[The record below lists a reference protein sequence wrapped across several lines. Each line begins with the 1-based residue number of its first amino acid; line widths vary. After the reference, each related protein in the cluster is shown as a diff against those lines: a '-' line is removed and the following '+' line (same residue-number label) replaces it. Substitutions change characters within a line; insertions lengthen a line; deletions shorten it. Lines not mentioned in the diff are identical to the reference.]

1 MKTAVLH
8 KMPDKMAAPVAEI
21 FTTAQQVCDHY
32 GKDTLDFGK
41 ATDTLYDNANHKL
54 IKQIKQSLPLRLSL
68 SILAFT
74 VIIFMI
80 TIGIIFVRTRHF
92 VRQTATEQATQ
103 ILNNT
108 AQSIMGLMGKV
119 EVATDNSEWL
129 VIRKQ
134 HPDSIMAFSRW
145 ILELNPDVYGC
156 SISFEPYFF
165 ADQGKYFSVY
175 SSNEDGHI
183 ETEQEGSNDY
193 DYFMMT
199 WYQEPIRQGKACWV
213 DPFHDYTPGTSYDM
227 MIASYCKPLI
237 DANGRT
243 IGVISTDL
251 SQRKLSQI
259 LLQERFFPNAY
270 FIITGESGHLIAT
283 SNDRALPDDL
293 NRSDCVVVSLILPN
307 TNWKLSYICPDKDIF
322 KGYNLLVYTVV
333 SLIIFGLLLML
344 AFSYFVV
351 NRFVSPIK
359 ALANQAQKM
368 AEGQFDGHLKHTK
381 RIDETGQLQNSFVS
395 MQESIANYV
404 SNLKHVKNETE
415 QRNQELIIAK
425 SKAEEA
431 DRKKAA
437 FIQDLSHQIRTP
449 LNIIGGFTQVLRDE
463 HEAMNETE
471 VSTITHDIMQNS
483 HTITHIIDNWMRT
496 LALEG
501 IDKVERHDEI
511 SCNEICKIAAET
523 ITLRNPD
530 AVTLKVEHHVP
541 DSLHII
547 TDQDC
552 LLKVLSELLHNAN
565 KYTQEGSISICC
577 IQPDS
582 QSVCFM
588 VSDTGPGIAEE
599 LHEHVF
605 TQFTKLDDFSEG
617 LGMGLTLCRKLAGLL
632 GGHITLDAAYTK
644 GARFVLTLPISPERT

>member
-1 MKTAVLH
+1 MSKPT
-8 KMPDKMAAPVAEI
+8 
-21 FTTAQQVCDHY
+21 
-32 GKDTLDFGK
+32 
-41 ATDTLYDNANHKL
+41 
-54 IKQIKQSLPLRLSL
+54 KQIKQSLPLRLSL

-108 AQSIMGLMGKV
+108 AQRITGLMGQV
-119 EVATDNSEWL
+119 EVATDNSGWL
-129 VIRKQ
+129 VLRKLQ
-134 HPDSIMAFSRW
+134 PDSIMSFSHR
-145 ILELNPDVYGC
+145 ILELNPDVDGC
-156 SISFEPYFF
+156 SISFEPNFF
-165 ADQGKYFSVY
+165 PDQGKYFSVY
-175 SSNEDGHI
+175 SSNENGHI
-183 ETEQEGSNDY
+183 ETEQEGSREY

-237 DANGRT
+237 DTNGRT

-259 LLQERFFPNAY
+259 LLQEHFFPNAY

-283 SNDRALPDDL
+283 SNDQALPDDL
-293 NRSDCVVVSLILPN
+293 NRSDCVVVSLTLPN
-307 TNWKLSYICPDKDIF
+307 TNWQLAYICPDKDIF
-322 KGYNLLVYTVV
+322 KGYNLLVSIVV
-333 SLIIFGLLLML
+333 SLIFIGLLLML

-351 NRFVSPIK
+351 NRFASPIK
-359 ALANQAQKM
+359 AFANQAQMM

-381 RIDETGQLQNSFVS
+381 RIDETGRLQNSFVS
-395 MQESIANYV
+395 MQESITNYI
-404 SNLKHVKNETE
+404 SDLERVKTETE
-415 QRNQELIIAK
+415 RRNQELIIAK

-431 DRKKAA
+431 DHKKAA

-463 HEAMNETE
+463 HETMDETE
-471 VSTITHDIMQNS
+471 VSAITHDIMQNS
-483 HTITHIIDNWMRT
+483 HTISNIIDNWMRT

-501 IDKVERHDEI
+501 IDKVERNDDI
-511 SCNEICKIAAET
+511 SCNEVCKTAAET
-523 ITLRNPD
+523 ITLRHPD
-530 AVTLKVEHHVP
+530 TVTLKVEHHVP
-541 DSLHII
+541 DSLHIV
-547 TDQDC
+547 TDKGC

-565 KYTQEGSISICC
+565 KYTREGSITISC

-599 LHEHVF
+599 HHEHVF
-605 TQFTKLDDFSEG
+605 SQFTKLDDFSEG

-644 GARFVLTLPISPERT
+644 GARFVLTLPVSPEKT

>member
-1 MKTAVLH
+1 MSKPT
-8 KMPDKMAAPVAEI
+8 
-21 FTTAQQVCDHY
+21 
-32 GKDTLDFGK
+32 
-41 ATDTLYDNANHKL
+41 
-54 IKQIKQSLPLRLSL
+54 KQIKQSLPLRLSL

-108 AQSIMGLMGKV
+108 AQRITGLMGQV
-119 EVATDNSEWL
+119 EVATDNSGWL
-129 VIRKQ
+129 VLRKLQ
-134 HPDSIMAFSRW
+134 PDSIMSFSHR
-145 ILELNPDVYGC
+145 ILELNPDVDGC
-156 SISFEPYFF
+156 SISFEPNFF
-165 ADQGKYFSVY
+165 PDQGKYFSVY
-175 SSNEDGHI
+175 SSNENGHI
-183 ETEQEGSNDY
+183 ETEQEGSREY

-237 DANGRT
+237 DTNGRT

-259 LLQERFFPNAY
+259 LLQEHFFPNAY

-283 SNDRALPDDL
+283 SNDQALPDDL
-293 NRSDCVVVSLILPN
+293 NRSDCVVVSLTLPN
-307 TNWKLSYICPDKDIF
+307 TNWQLAYICPDKDIF
-322 KGYNLLVYTVV
+322 KGYNLLVSIVV
-333 SLIIFGLLLML
+333 SLIFIGLLLML

-359 ALANQAQKM
+359 ALANQAQMM

-381 RIDETGQLQNSFVS
+381 RIDETGRLQNSFVS
-395 MQESIANYV
+395 MQESITNYI
-404 SNLKHVKNETE
+404 SDLERVKTETE

-431 DRKKAA
+431 DHKKAA

-463 HEAMNETE
+463 HETMDETE
-471 VSTITHDIMQNS
+471 VSAITHDIMQNS
-483 HTITHIIDNWMRT
+483 HTISNIIDNWMRT

-501 IDKVERHDEI
+501 IDQVERNDDI
-511 SCNEICKIAAET
+511 SCNEVCKTAAET
-523 ITLRNPD
+523 ITLRHPD
-530 AVTLKVEHHVP
+530 TVTLKVEHHVP
-541 DSLHII
+541 DSLHIV
-547 TDQDC
+547 TDKGC

-565 KYTQEGSISICC
+565 KYTREGSITISC

-582 QSVCFM
+582 QSVCFI

-599 LHEHVF
+599 HHEHVF
-605 TQFTKLDDFSEG
+605 SQFTKLDDFSEG

-644 GARFVLTLPISPERT
+644 GARFVLTLPVSPEKT

>member
-1 MKTAVLH
+1 MSKPT
-8 KMPDKMAAPVAEI
+8 
-21 FTTAQQVCDHY
+21 
-32 GKDTLDFGK
+32 
-41 ATDTLYDNANHKL
+41 
-54 IKQIKQSLPLRLSL
+54 KQIKQSLPLRLSL

-108 AQSIMGLMGKV
+108 AQRITGLMGQV
-119 EVATDNSEWL
+119 EVATDNSGWL
-129 VIRKQ
+129 VLRKLQ
-134 HPDSIMAFSRW
+134 PDSIMSFSHR
-145 ILELNPDVYGC
+145 ILELNPDVDGC
-156 SISFEPYFF
+156 SISFEPNFF
-165 ADQGKYFSVY
+165 PDQGKYFSVY
-175 SSNEDGHI
+175 SSNENGHI
-183 ETEQEGSNDY
+183 ETEQEGSREY

-237 DANGRT
+237 DTNGRT

-259 LLQERFFPNAY
+259 LLQEHFFPNAY

-283 SNDRALPDDL
+283 SNDQALPDDL
-293 NRSDCVVVSLILPN
+293 NRSDCVVVSLTLPN
-307 TNWKLSYICPDKDIF
+307 TNWQLAYICPDKDIF
-322 KGYNLLVYTVV
+322 KGYNLLVSIVV
-333 SLIIFGLLLML
+333 SLIFIGLLLML

-359 ALANQAQKM
+359 ALANQAQMM

-381 RIDETGQLQNSFVS
+381 RIDETGRLQNSFVS
-395 MQESIANYV
+395 MQESITNYI
-404 SNLKHVKNETE
+404 SDLERVKTETE

-431 DRKKAA
+431 DHKKAA

-463 HEAMNETE
+463 HETMDETE
-471 VSTITHDIMQNS
+471 VSAITHDIMQNS
-483 HTITHIIDNWMRT
+483 HTISNIIDNWMRT

-501 IDKVERHDEI
+501 IDQVERNDDI
-511 SCNEICKIAAET
+511 SCNEVCKTAAET
-523 ITLRNPD
+523 ITLRHPD
-530 AVTLKVEHHVP
+530 TVTLKVEHHVP
-541 DSLHII
+541 DSLHIV
-547 TDQDC
+547 TDKGC

-565 KYTQEGSISICC
+565 KYTREGSITISC

-599 LHEHVF
+599 QHEHVF
-605 TQFTKLDDFSEG
+605 SQFTKLDDFSEG

-644 GARFVLTLPISPERT
+644 GARFVLTLPVSPEKT

>member
-1 MKTAVLH
+1 MSKPT
-8 KMPDKMAAPVAEI
+8 
-21 FTTAQQVCDHY
+21 
-32 GKDTLDFGK
+32 
-41 ATDTLYDNANHKL
+41 
-54 IKQIKQSLPLRLSL
+54 KQIKQSLPLRLSL

-108 AQSIMGLMGKV
+108 AQRITGLMGQV
-119 EVATDNSEWL
+119 EVATDNSGWL
-129 VIRKQ
+129 VLRKLQ
-134 HPDSIMAFSRW
+134 PDSIMSFSHR
-145 ILELNPDVYGC
+145 ILELNPDVDGC
-156 SISFEPYFF
+156 SISFEPNFF
-165 ADQGKYFSVY
+165 PDQGKYFSVY
-175 SSNEDGHI
+175 SSNENGHI
-183 ETEQEGSNDY
+183 ETEQEGSREY

-237 DANGRT
+237 DTNGRT

-259 LLQERFFPNAY
+259 LLQEHFFPNAY

-283 SNDRALPDDL
+283 SNDQALPDDL
-293 NRSDCVVVSLILPN
+293 NRSDCVVVSLTLPN
-307 TNWKLSYICPDKDIF
+307 TNWQLAYICPDKDIF
-322 KGYNLLVYTVV
+322 KGYNLLVSIVV
-333 SLIIFGLLLML
+333 SLIFIGLLLML

-359 ALANQAQKM
+359 ALANQAQMM

-381 RIDETGQLQNSFVS
+381 RIDETGRLQNSFVS
-395 MQESIANYV
+395 MQESITNYI
-404 SNLKHVKNETE
+404 SDLERVKTETE

-431 DRKKAA
+431 DHKKAA

-463 HEAMNETE
+463 HETMDETE
-471 VSTITHDIMQNS
+471 VSAITHDIMQNS
-483 HTITHIIDNWMRT
+483 HTISNIIDNWMRT

-501 IDKVERHDEI
+501 IEQVERNDDI
-511 SCNEICKIAAET
+511 SCNEVCKTAAET

-530 AVTLKVEHHVP
+530 TVTLKVEHHVP

-547 TDQDC
+547 TDKGC

-565 KYTQEGSISICC
+565 KYTREGSITISC

-599 LHEHVF
+599 HHEHVF
-605 TQFTKLDDFSEG
+605 SQFTKLDDFSEG

-644 GARFVLTLPISPERT
+644 GARFVLTLPVSPEKT

>member
-1 MKTAVLH
+1 M
-8 KMPDKMAAPVAEI
+8 I
-21 FTTAQQVCDHY
+21 
-32 GKDTLDFGK
+32 
-41 ATDTLYDNANHKL
+41 KL
-54 IKQIKQSLPLRLSL
+54 VKQIKQSLPLRLSL

-108 AQSIMGLMGKV
+108 AQGIMGLMGQV
-119 EVATDNSEWL
+119 EVATDNSDWL
-129 VIRKQ
+129 VLRKLQ
-134 HPDSIMAFSRW
+134 PDSIMSFSRR
-145 ILELNPDVYGC
+145 ILALNPDVDGC
-156 SISFEPYFF
+156 SISFEPNYFP
-165 ADQGKYFSVY
+165 DQGKYFSVY
-175 SSNEDGHI
+175 SSNENGHI
-183 ETEQEGSNDY
+183 ETEQEGSSEY

-237 DANGRT
+237 DADGHT
-243 IGVISTDL
+243 VGVISTDL
-251 SQRKLSQI
+251 SQRRLSQI
-259 LLQERFFPNAY
+259 LLKERFFPNAY

-283 SNDRALPDDL
+283 SNDQALPDDL
-293 NRSDCVVVSLILPN
+293 NRSDCVVVSLTLPN
-307 TNWKLSYICPDKDIF
+307 TNWQLAYICPDKDIF
-322 KGYNLLVYTVV
+322 KGYNLLVSIVV
-333 SLIIFGLLLML
+333 SLIFIGLLLML

-359 ALANQAQKM
+359 ALANQAQMM

-381 RIDETGQLQNSFVS
+381 RIDETGRLQNSFVS
-395 MQESIANYV
+395 MQESITNYI
-404 SNLKHVKNETE
+404 SDLERVKTETE

-431 DRKKAA
+431 DHKKAA

-463 HEAMNETE
+463 HETMDETE

-483 HTITHIIDNWMRT
+483 HTISNIIDNWMRT

-501 IDKVERHDEI
+501 IDQVERNDDI
-511 SCNEICKIAAET
+511 SCNEVCKTAAET
-523 ITLRNPD
+523 ITLRHPD
-530 AVTLKVEHHVP
+530 TVTLKVEHHVP

-547 TDQDC
+547 TDKSC

-565 KYTQEGSISICC
+565 KYTQEGSITISC

-599 LHEHVF
+599 QHEHVF
-605 TQFTKLDDFSEG
+605 SQFTKLDDFSEG

-644 GARFVLTLPISPERT
+644 GARFVLTLPVSPEET

>member
-1 MKTAVLH
+1 M
-8 KMPDKMAAPVAEI
+8 I
-21 FTTAQQVCDHY
+21 
-32 GKDTLDFGK
+32 
-41 ATDTLYDNANHKL
+41 KL
-54 IKQIKQSLPLRLSL
+54 VKQIKQSLPLRLSL

-108 AQSIMGLMGKV
+108 AQGIMGLMGQV
-119 EVATDNSEWL
+119 EVATDNSDWL
-129 VIRKQ
+129 VLRKLQ
-134 HPDSIMAFSRW
+134 PDSIMSFSRQ
-145 ILELNPDVYGC
+145 ILALNPDLDGC
-156 SISFEPYFF
+156 SISFEPNYFP
-165 ADQGKYFSVY
+165 DQGKYFSVY
-175 SSNEDGHI
+175 SSNENGHI
-183 ETEQEGSNDY
+183 ETEQEGSSEY

-199 WYQEPIRQGKACWV
+199 WYQEPIRKGKACWV

-227 MIASYCKPLI
+227 MIASYCKPLF
-237 DANGRT
+237 DTDGR
-243 IGVISTDL
+243 IVGVISTDL
-251 SQRKLSQI
+251 SQRRLSQI

-283 SNDRALPDDL
+283 SNDQALPDDL
-293 NRSDCVVVSLILPN
+293 NRSDCVVVSLTLPN
-307 TNWKLSYICPDKDIF
+307 TNWQLSYICPDKDIF
-322 KGYNLLVYTVV
+322 KGYNLLVSIVL
-333 SLIIFGLLLML
+333 SLIFIGLLLML

-359 ALANQAQKM
+359 ALANQAQMM

-395 MQESIANYV
+395 MQESIANYI
-404 SNLKHVKNETE
+404 SDLEHVKTETE
-415 QRNQELIIAK
+415 LRNQELIIAK

-431 DRKKAA
+431 DHKKAA

-463 HEAMNETE
+463 HEAMDETE
-471 VSTITHDIMQNS
+471 VSAITHDIMQNS
-483 HTITHIIDNWMRT
+483 HTITNIIDNWMRT

-501 IDKVERHDEI
+501 IDKVERNDDI
-511 SCNEICKIAAET
+511 SCNEVCKMAAET

-530 AVTLKVEHHVP
+530 TVTLKVEHHVP

-547 TDQDC
+547 TDKGC

-565 KYTQEGSISICC
+565 KYTQEGSITISC

-599 LHEHVF
+599 HHEHVF
-605 TQFTKLDDFSEG
+605 SQFTKLDDFSEG

-644 GARFVLTLPISPERT
+644 GARFVLTLPVSPEKT

>member
-1 MKTAVLH
+1 M
-8 KMPDKMAAPVAEI
+8 I
-21 FTTAQQVCDHY
+21 
-32 GKDTLDFGK
+32 
-41 ATDTLYDNANHKL
+41 KL
-54 IKQIKQSLPLRLSL
+54 VKQIKQSLPLRLSL

-108 AQSIMGLMGKV
+108 AQGIMGLMGQV
-119 EVATDNSEWL
+119 EVATDNSDWL
-129 VIRKQ
+129 VLRKLQ
-134 HPDSIMAFSRW
+134 PDSIMSFSRW
-145 ILELNPDVYGC
+145 ILALNPDLDGC
-156 SISFEPYFF
+156 SISFEPNYFP
-165 ADQGKYFSVY
+165 DQGKYFSVY
-175 SSNEDGHI
+175 SSNENGHI
-183 ETEQEGSNDY
+183 ETEQEGSSEY

-199 WYQEPIRQGKACWV
+199 WYQEPIRKGKACWV

-227 MIASYCKPLI
+227 MIASYCKPLF
-237 DANGRT
+237 DTDGR
-243 IGVISTDL
+243 IVGVISTDL
-251 SQRKLSQI
+251 SQRRLSQI

-283 SNDRALPDDL
+283 SNDQALPDDL
-293 NRSDCVVVSLILPN
+293 NRSDCVVVSLTLPN
-307 TNWKLSYICPDKDIF
+307 TNWQLSYICPDKDIF
-322 KGYNLLVYTVV
+322 KGYNLLVSIVL
-333 SLIIFGLLLML
+333 SLIFIGLLLML

-359 ALANQAQKM
+359 ALANQAQMM

-395 MQESIANYV
+395 MQESIANYI
-404 SNLKHVKNETE
+404 SDLEHVKTETE

-431 DRKKAA
+431 DHKKAA

-463 HEAMNETE
+463 HEAMDETE
-471 VSTITHDIMQNS
+471 VSAITHDIMQNS
-483 HTITHIIDNWMRT
+483 HTITNIIDNWMRT

-501 IDKVERHDEI
+501 IDKVERNDDI
-511 SCNEICKIAAET
+511 SCNEVCKTAAET

-530 AVTLKVEHHVP
+530 TVTLKVEHHVP

-547 TDQDC
+547 TDKGC

-565 KYTQEGSISICC
+565 KYTQEGSITISC

-588 VSDTGPGIAEE
+588 VSDTGPGIAQE

-605 TQFTKLDDFSEG
+605 SQFTKLDDFSEG

-644 GARFVLTLPISPERT
+644 GARFVLTLPVSPEKT

>member
-1 MKTAVLH
+1 MSKPT
-8 KMPDKMAAPVAEI
+8 
-21 FTTAQQVCDHY
+21 
-32 GKDTLDFGK
+32 
-41 ATDTLYDNANHKL
+41 
-54 IKQIKQSLPLRLSL
+54 KQIKQSLPLRLSL

-108 AQSIMGLMGKV
+108 AQRITGLMGQV
-119 EVATDNSEWL
+119 EVATDNSGWL
-129 VIRKQ
+129 VVRKLQ
-134 HPDSIMAFSRW
+134 PDSIMSFSRR
-145 ILELNPDVYGC
+145 ILALNPDVDGC
-156 SISFEPYFF
+156 SISFEPNFF
-165 ADQGKYFSVY
+165 PHQGKYFSVY
-175 SSNEDGHI
+175 SSNENGHI
-183 ETEQEGSNDY
+183 ETEQEGSREY

-237 DANGRT
+237 DTNGRT

-259 LLQERFFPNAY
+259 LLQEHFFPNAY

-283 SNDRALPDDL
+283 SNDQALPDDL
-293 NRSDCVVVSLILPN
+293 NRSDCVVVSLTLPN
-307 TNWKLSYICPDKDIF
+307 TNWQLAYICPDKDIF
-322 KGYNLLVYTVV
+322 KGYNLLVSIVV
-333 SLIIFGLLLML
+333 SLIFIGLLLML

-359 ALANQAQKM
+359 ALANQAQMM

-381 RIDETGQLQNSFVS
+381 RIDETGRLQNSFVS
-395 MQESIANYV
+395 MQESITNYI
-404 SNLKHVKNETE
+404 SDLERVKTETE

-431 DRKKAA
+431 DHKKAA

-463 HEAMNETE
+463 HETMDETE
-471 VSTITHDIMQNS
+471 VSAITHDIMQNS
-483 HTITHIIDNWMRT
+483 HTISNIIDNWMRT

-501 IDKVERHDEI
+501 IDKVERNDDI
-511 SCNEICKIAAET
+511 SCNEVCETAAET

-530 AVTLKVEHHVP
+530 TVTLKVEHHVP

-547 TDQDC
+547 TDKGC

-565 KYTQEGSISICC
+565 KYTREGSITISC

-582 QSVCFM
+582 QSICFM

-599 LHEHVF
+599 QHEHVF
-605 TQFTKLDDFSEG
+605 SQFTKLDDFSEG

-644 GARFVLTLPISPERT
+644 GARFVLTLPVSPEKT

>member
-1 MKTAVLH
+1 MSKPT
-8 KMPDKMAAPVAEI
+8 
-21 FTTAQQVCDHY
+21 
-32 GKDTLDFGK
+32 
-41 ATDTLYDNANHKL
+41 
-54 IKQIKQSLPLRLSL
+54 KQIKQSLPLRLSL

-92 VRQTATEQATQ
+92 VRKTATEQATQ

-108 AQSIMGLMGKV
+108 AQRITGLMGQV
-119 EVATDNSEWL
+119 EVATDNSGWL
-129 VIRKQ
+129 VLRKLQ
-134 HPDSIMAFSRW
+134 PDSIMSFSRR
-145 ILELNPDVYGC
+145 ILALNPDVDGC
-156 SISFEPYFF
+156 SISFEPNFF
-165 ADQGKYFSVY
+165 PDQGKYFSVY
-175 SSNEDGHI
+175 SSNENGHI
-183 ETEQEGSNDY
+183 ETEQEGSREY

-237 DANGRT
+237 DTNRRT

-259 LLQERFFPNAY
+259 LLQEHFFPNAY

-283 SNDRALPDDL
+283 SNDQALPDDL
-293 NRSDCVVVSLILPN
+293 NRSDCVVVSLTLPN
-307 TNWKLSYICPDKDIF
+307 TNWQLAYICPDKDIF
-322 KGYNLLVYTVV
+322 KGYNLLVSIVV
-333 SLIIFGLLLML
+333 SLIFIGLLLML

-359 ALANQAQKM
+359 ALANQAQMM

-381 RIDETGQLQNSFVS
+381 RIDETGRLQNSFVS
-395 MQESIANYV
+395 MQESITNYI
-404 SNLKHVKNETE
+404 SDLERVKTETE

-431 DRKKAA
+431 DHKKAA

-463 HEAMNETE
+463 HETMDETE
-471 VSTITHDIMQNS
+471 VSAITHDIMQNS
-483 HTITHIIDNWMRT
+483 HTISNIIDNWMRT

-501 IDKVERHDEI
+501 IDKVERNDDI
-511 SCNEICKIAAET
+511 SCNEVCETAAET
-523 ITLRNPD
+523 ITLRHPD
-530 AVTLKVEHHVP
+530 TVTLKVEHHVP

-547 TDQDC
+547 TDKGC

-565 KYTQEGSISICC
+565 KYTREGSITISC

-599 LHEHVF
+599 QHEHVF
-605 TQFTKLDDFSEG
+605 SQFTKLDDFSEG

-644 GARFVLTLPISPERT
+644 GARFVLTLPVSPEKT

>member
-1 MKTAVLH
+1 MSKPT
-8 KMPDKMAAPVAEI
+8 
-21 FTTAQQVCDHY
+21 
-32 GKDTLDFGK
+32 
-41 ATDTLYDNANHKL
+41 
-54 IKQIKQSLPLRLSL
+54 KQIKQSLPLRLSL

-108 AQSIMGLMGKV
+108 AQRITGLMGQV
-119 EVATDNSEWL
+119 EVATDNSGWL
-129 VIRKQ
+129 VLRKLQ
-134 HPDSIMAFSRW
+134 PDSIMSFSHR
-145 ILELNPDVYGC
+145 ILELNPDVDGC
-156 SISFEPYFF
+156 SISFEPNFF
-165 ADQGKYFSVY
+165 PDQGKYFSVY
-175 SSNEDGHI
+175 SSNENGHI
-183 ETEQEGSNDY
+183 ETEQEGSREY

-237 DANGRT
+237 DTNGRT

-259 LLQERFFPNAY
+259 LLQEHFFPNAY

-283 SNDRALPDDL
+283 SNDQALPDDL
-293 NRSDCVVVSLILPN
+293 NRSDCVVVSLTLPN
-307 TNWKLSYICPDKDIF
+307 TNWQLAYICPDKDIF
-322 KGYNLLVYTVV
+322 KGYNLLVSIVV
-333 SLIIFGLLLML
+333 SLIFIGLLLML

-359 ALANQAQKM
+359 ALANQAQMM

-381 RIDETGQLQNSFVS
+381 RIDETGRLQNSFVS
-395 MQESIANYV
+395 MQESITNYI
-404 SNLKHVKNETE
+404 SDLERVKTETE

-431 DRKKAA
+431 DHKKAA

-463 HEAMNETE
+463 HETMDETE
-471 VSTITHDIMQNS
+471 VSAITHDIMQNS
-483 HTITHIIDNWMRT
+483 HTISNIIDNWMRT

-501 IDKVERHDEI
+501 IDQVERNDDI
-511 SCNEICKIAAET
+511 SCNEVCKTAAET
-523 ITLRNPD
+523 ITLRHPD
-530 AVTLKVEHHVP
+530 TVTLKVEHHMP
-541 DSLHII
+541 DSLHIV
-547 TDQDC
+547 TDKGC

-565 KYTQEGSISICC
+565 KYTREGSITISC

-599 LHEHVF
+599 HHEHVF
-605 TQFTKLDDFSEG
+605 SQFTKLDDFSEG

-644 GARFVLTLPISPERT
+644 GARFVLTLPVSPEKT

>member
-1 MKTAVLH
+1 MSKPT
-8 KMPDKMAAPVAEI
+8 
-21 FTTAQQVCDHY
+21 
-32 GKDTLDFGK
+32 
-41 ATDTLYDNANHKL
+41 
-54 IKQIKQSLPLRLSL
+54 KQIKQSLPLRLSL

-108 AQSIMGLMGKV
+108 AQRITGLMGQV
-119 EVATDNSEWL
+119 EVATDNSGWL
-129 VIRKQ
+129 VLRKLQ
-134 HPDSIMAFSRW
+134 PDSIMSFSHR
-145 ILELNPDVYGC
+145 ILELNPDVDGC
-156 SISFEPYFF
+156 SISFEPNFF
-165 ADQGKYFSVY
+165 PDQGKYFSVY
-175 SSNEDGHI
+175 SSNENGHI
-183 ETEQEGSNDY
+183 ETEQEGSREY

-237 DANGRT
+237 DTNGRT

-259 LLQERFFPNAY
+259 LLQEHFFPNAY

-283 SNDRALPDDL
+283 SNDQALPDDL
-293 NRSDCVVVSLILPN
+293 NRSDCVVVSLTLPN
-307 TNWKLSYICPDKDIF
+307 TNWQLAYICPDKDIF
-322 KGYNLLVYTVV
+322 KGYNLLVSIVV
-333 SLIIFGLLLML
+333 SLIFIGLLLML

-359 ALANQAQKM
+359 ALANQAQMM

-381 RIDETGQLQNSFVS
+381 RIDETGRLQNSFVS
-395 MQESIANYV
+395 MQESITNYI
-404 SNLKHVKNETE
+404 SDLERVKTETE

-431 DRKKAA
+431 DHKKAA

-463 HEAMNETE
+463 HETMDETE
-471 VSTITHDIMQNS
+471 VSAITHDIMQNS
-483 HTITHIIDNWMRT
+483 HTISNIIDNWMRT

-501 IDKVERHDEI
+501 IDQVKRNDDI
-511 SCNEICKIAAET
+511 SCNEVCKTAAET
-523 ITLRNPD
+523 ITLRHPD
-530 AVTLKVEHHVP
+530 TVTLKVEHHVP
-541 DSLHII
+541 DSLHIV
-547 TDQDC
+547 TDKGC

-565 KYTQEGSISICC
+565 KYTREGSITISC

-599 LHEHVF
+599 HHEHVF
-605 TQFTKLDDFSEG
+605 SQFTKLDDFSEG

-644 GARFVLTLPISPERT
+644 GARFVLTLPVSPEKT

>member
-1 MKTAVLH
+1 MSKPARQTKH
-8 KMPDKMAAPVAEI
+8 
-21 FTTAQQVCDHY
+21 
-32 GKDTLDFGK
+32 
-41 ATDTLYDNANHKL
+41 
-54 IKQIKQSLPLRLSL
+54 SLSLRLSL

-74 VIIFMI
+74 AIIFMI
-80 TIGIIFVRTRHF
+80 TIGIIFFRSRHF
-92 VRQTATEQATQ
+92 VRQAATEQATQ
-103 ILNNT
+103 TLNNT
-108 AQSIMGLMGKV
+108 AQGIMGLMDQV
-119 EVATDNSEWL
+119 EVATDNSSWL
-129 VIRKQ
+129 VVRKLQ
-134 HPDSIMAFSRW
+134 PDSIMKFSRW

-156 SISFEPYFF
+156 SISFEPNFF

-175 SSNEDGHI
+175 STNEDGHI
-183 ETEQEGSNDY
+183 ETEQEGSEDY
-193 DYFMMT
+193 DYFGMI

-213 DPFHDYTPGTSYDM
+213 DPFRDYTPGTSYDM
-227 MIASYCKPLI
+227 MIASYGKPLF
-237 DANGRT
+237 DTDGRT

-259 LLQERFFPNAY
+259 LSQERLYPNAY
-270 FIITGESGHLIAT
+270 FIMTSETGHIIAT
-283 SNDRALPDDL
+283 SNEQARPEDL
-293 NRSDCVVVSLILPN
+293 NRSDCLVVSLMLPN

-322 KGYNLLVYTVV
+322 KGYNQLVYIVV
-333 SLIIFGLLLML
+333 SLILFGLLLML

-351 NRFVSPIK
+351 NRSVSPIQD
-359 ALANQAQKM
+359 LANQAQEM
-368 AEGQFDGHLKHTK
+368 AEGQFDGHLDYTK
-381 RIDETGQLQNSFVS
+381 RIDEIGQLQNSFVS
-395 MQESIANYV
+395 MQEAITNYV
-404 SNLKHVKNETE
+404 NNLERVKHETE
-415 QRNQELIIAK
+415 QRNQELIVAK

-431 DRKKAA
+431 DRKKTA

-463 HEAMNETE
+463 HETMDETE
-471 VSTITHDIMQNS
+471 MENITHDIMQNS
-483 HTITHIIDNWMRT
+483 HTITNIIDNWMRT

-501 IDKVERHDEI
+501 IDKVECHDDI
-511 SCNEICKIAAET
+511 SCHEICKMAAET

-530 AVTLKVEHHVP
+530 TVTLKVESHVP

-565 KYTQEGSISICC
+565 KYTQKGSITLSCV
-577 IQPDS
+577 QPDS
-582 QSVCFM
+582 QSVSFI

-617 LGMGLTLCRKLAGLL
+617 LGMGLTLCKKLAGLL

>member
-1 MKTAVLH
+1 M
-8 KMPDKMAAPVAEI
+8 I
-21 FTTAQQVCDHY
+21 
-32 GKDTLDFGK
+32 
-41 ATDTLYDNANHKL
+41 KL
-54 IKQIKQSLPLRLSL
+54 VKQIKQSLPLRLSL

-108 AQSIMGLMGKV
+108 AQGIMGLMGQV
-119 EVATDNSEWL
+119 EVATDNSDWL
-129 VIRKQ
+129 VLRKLQ
-134 HPDSIMAFSRW
+134 PDSIMSFSRR
-145 ILELNPDVYGC
+145 ILALNPDLDGC
-156 SISFEPYFF
+156 SISFEPNYFP
-165 ADQGKYFSVY
+165 DQGKYFSVY
-175 SSNEDGHI
+175 SSNENGHI
-183 ETEQEGSNDY
+183 ETEQEGSSEY

-199 WYQEPIRQGKACWV
+199 WYQEPIRKGKACWV

-227 MIASYCKPLI
+227 MIASYCKPLF
-237 DANGRT
+237 DTDGR
-243 IGVISTDL
+243 IVGVISTDL
-251 SQRKLSQI
+251 SQRRLSQI

-283 SNDRALPDDL
+283 SNDQALPDDL
-293 NRSDCVVVSLILPN
+293 NRSDCVVVSLTLPN
-307 TNWKLSYICPDKDIF
+307 TNWQLSYICPDKDIF
-322 KGYNLLVYTVV
+322 KGYNLLVSIVL
-333 SLIIFGLLLML
+333 SLIFIGLLLML

-359 ALANQAQKM
+359 ALANQAQMM

-381 RIDETGQLQNSFVS
+381 RIDETGQLQ
-395 MQESIANYV
+395 
-404 SNLKHVKNETE
+404 
-415 QRNQELIIAK
+415 
-425 SKAEEA
+425 EA
-431 DRKKAA
+431 DHKKAA

-463 HEAMNETE
+463 HEAMDETE
-471 VSTITHDIMQNS
+471 VSAITHDIMQNS
-483 HTITHIIDNWMRT
+483 HTITNIIDNWMRT

-501 IDKVERHDEI
+501 IDKVEQNDDI
-511 SCNEICKIAAET
+511 SCNEVCKTAAET

-530 AVTLKVEHHVP
+530 TVTLKVEHHVP

-547 TDQDC
+547 TDKGC

-565 KYTQEGSISICC
+565 KYTQEGSITISC

-599 LHEHVF
+599 HHEHVF
-605 TQFTKLDDFSEG
+605 SQFTKLDDFSEG

-644 GARFVLTLPISPERT
+644 GARFVLTLPVSPEKT

>member
-1 MKTAVLH
+1 
-8 KMPDKMAAPVAEI
+8 
-21 FTTAQQVCDHY
+21 
-32 GKDTLDFGK
+32 
-41 ATDTLYDNANHKL
+41 
-54 IKQIKQSLPLRLSL
+54 
-68 SILAFT
+68 
-74 VIIFMI
+74 
-80 TIGIIFVRTRHF
+80 
-92 VRQTATEQATQ
+92 
-103 ILNNT
+103 
-108 AQSIMGLMGKV
+108 
-119 EVATDNSEWL
+119 
-129 VIRKQ
+129 
-134 HPDSIMAFSRW
+134 
-145 ILELNPDVYGC
+145 
-156 SISFEPYFF
+156 
-165 ADQGKYFSVY
+165 
-175 SSNEDGHI
+175 
-183 ETEQEGSNDY
+183 
-193 DYFMMT
+193 
-199 WYQEPIRQGKACWV
+199 
-213 DPFHDYTPGTSYDM
+213 
-227 MIASYCKPLI
+227 
-237 DANGRT
+237 
-243 IGVISTDL
+243 
-251 SQRKLSQI
+251 
-259 LLQERFFPNAY
+259 
-270 FIITGESGHLIAT
+270 
-283 SNDRALPDDL
+283 
-293 NRSDCVVVSLILPN
+293 
-307 TNWKLSYICPDKDIF
+307 
-322 KGYNLLVYTVV
+322 
-333 SLIIFGLLLML
+333 
-344 AFSYFVV
+344 
-351 NRFVSPIK
+351 
-359 ALANQAQKM
+359 
-368 AEGQFDGHLKHTK
+368 
-381 RIDETGQLQNSFVS
+381 

>member
-1 MKTAVLH
+1 M
-8 KMPDKMAAPVAEI
+8 I
-21 FTTAQQVCDHY
+21 
-32 GKDTLDFGK
+32 
-41 ATDTLYDNANHKL
+41 KL
-54 IKQIKQSLPLRLSL
+54 VKQIKQSLPLRLSL

-108 AQSIMGLMGKV
+108 AQGIMGLMGQV
-119 EVATDNSEWL
+119 EVATDNSDWL
-129 VIRKQ
+129 VLRKLQ
-134 HPDSIMAFSRW
+134 PDSIMSFSRR
-145 ILELNPDVYGC
+145 ILALNPDLDGC
-156 SISFEPYFF
+156 SISFEPNYFP
-165 ADQGKYFSVY
+165 DQGKYFSVY
-175 SSNEDGHI
+175 SSNENGHI
-183 ETEQEGSNDY
+183 ETEQEGSSEY

-199 WYQEPIRQGKACWV
+199 WYQEPIRKGKACWV

-227 MIASYCKPLI
+227 MIASYCKPLF
-237 DANGRT
+237 DTDGR
-243 IGVISTDL
+243 IVGVISTDL
-251 SQRKLSQI
+251 SQRRLSQI

-283 SNDRALPDDL
+283 SNDQALPDDL
-293 NRSDCVVVSLILPN
+293 NRSDCVVVSLTLPN
-307 TNWKLSYICPDKDIF
+307 TNWQLSYICPDKD
-322 KGYNLLVYTVV
+322 
-333 SLIIFGLLLML
+333 
-344 AFSYFVV
+344 
-351 NRFVSPIK
+351 
-359 ALANQAQKM
+359 NQAQMM

-395 MQESIANYV
+395 MQESIANYI
-404 SNLKHVKNETE
+404 SDLEHVKTETE

-431 DRKKAA
+431 DHKKAA

-463 HEAMNETE
+463 HEAMDETE
-471 VSTITHDIMQNS
+471 VSAITHDIMQNS
-483 HTITHIIDNWMRT
+483 HTITNIIDNWMRT

-501 IDKVERHDEI
+501 IDKVERNDDI
-511 SCNEICKIAAET
+511 SCNEVCKTAAET

-530 AVTLKVEHHVP
+530 TVTLKVEHHVP

-547 TDQDC
+547 TDKGC

-565 KYTQEGSISICC
+565 KYTQEGSITISC

-599 LHEHVF
+599 HHEHVF
-605 TQFTKLDDFSEG
+605 SQFTKLDDFSEG

-644 GARFVLTLPISPERT
+644 GARFVLTLPVSPEKT

>member
-1 MKTAVLH
+1 M
-8 KMPDKMAAPVAEI
+8 I
-21 FTTAQQVCDHY
+21 
-32 GKDTLDFGK
+32 
-41 ATDTLYDNANHKL
+41 KL
-54 IKQIKQSLPLRLSL
+54 VKQIKQSLPLRLSL

-108 AQSIMGLMGKV
+108 AQGIMGLMGQV
-119 EVATDNSEWL
+119 EVATDNSDWL
-129 VIRKQ
+129 VLRKLQ
-134 HPDSIMAFSRW
+134 PDSIMSFSRR
-145 ILELNPDVYGC
+145 ILALNPDLDGC
-156 SISFEPYFF
+156 SISFEPNYFP
-165 ADQGKYFSVY
+165 DQGKYFSVY
-175 SSNEDGHI
+175 SSNENGHI
-183 ETEQEGSNDY
+183 ETEQEGSSEY

-199 WYQEPIRQGKACWV
+199 WYQEPIRKGKACWV

-227 MIASYCKPLI
+227 MIASYCKPLF
-237 DANGRT
+237 DTDGR
-243 IGVISTDL
+243 IVGVISTDL
-251 SQRKLSQI
+251 SQRRLSQI

-283 SNDRALPDDL
+283 SNDQALPDDL
-293 NRSDCVVVSLILPN
+293 NRSDCVVVSLTLPN
-307 TNWKLSYICPDKDIF
+307 TNWQLSYICPDKDIF
-322 KGYNLLVYTVV
+322 KGYNLLVSIVL
-333 SLIIFGLLLML
+333 SLIFIGLLLML

-359 ALANQAQKM
+359 ALANQAQMM

-395 MQESIANYV
+395 MQESIANYI
-404 SNLKHVKNETE
+404 SDLEHVKTETE

-431 DRKKAA
+431 DHKKAA

-463 HEAMNETE
+463 HEAMDETE
-471 VSTITHDIMQNS
+471 VSAITHDIMQNS
-483 HTITHIIDNWMRT
+483 HTITNIIDNWMRT

-501 IDKVERHDEI
+501 IDKVERNDDI
-511 SCNEICKIAAET
+511 SCNEVCKTAAET

-530 AVTLKVEHHVP
+530 TVTLKVEHHVP

-547 TDQDC
+547 TDKGC

-565 KYTQEGSISICC
+565 KYTQEGNITISC

-588 VSDTGPGIAEE
+588 VSDTGPGIAQE

-605 TQFTKLDDFSEG
+605 SQFTKLDDFSEG

-644 GARFVLTLPISPERT
+644 GARFVLTLPVSPEKT

>member
-1 MKTAVLH
+1 MSKPT
-8 KMPDKMAAPVAEI
+8 
-21 FTTAQQVCDHY
+21 
-32 GKDTLDFGK
+32 
-41 ATDTLYDNANHKL
+41 
-54 IKQIKQSLPLRLSL
+54 KQIKQSLPLRLSL

-108 AQSIMGLMGKV
+108 AQRITGLMGQV
-119 EVATDNSEWL
+119 EVATDNSGWL
-129 VIRKQ
+129 VLRKLQ
-134 HPDSIMAFSRW
+134 PDSIMSFSHR
-145 ILELNPDVYGC
+145 ILELNPDVDGC
-156 SISFEPYFF
+156 SISFEPNFF
-165 ADQGKYFSVY
+165 LDQGKYFSVY
-175 SSNEDGHI
+175 SSNENGHI
-183 ETEQEGSNDY
+183 ETEQEGSREY

-237 DANGRT
+237 DTNGRT

-259 LLQERFFPNAY
+259 LLQEHFFPNAY

-283 SNDRALPDDL
+283 SNDQALPDDL
-293 NRSDCVVVSLILPN
+293 NRSDCVVVSLTLPN
-307 TNWKLSYICPDKDIF
+307 TNWQLAYICPDKDIF
-322 KGYNLLVYTVV
+322 KGYNLLVSIVV
-333 SLIIFGLLLML
+333 SLIFIGLLLML

-359 ALANQAQKM
+359 ALANQAQMM

-381 RIDETGQLQNSFVS
+381 RIDETGRLQNSFVS
-395 MQESIANYV
+395 MQESITNYI
-404 SNLKHVKNETE
+404 SDLERVKTETE
-415 QRNQELIIAK
+415 RRNQELIIAK

-431 DRKKAA
+431 DHKKAA

-463 HEAMNETE
+463 HETMDETE
-471 VSTITHDIMQNS
+471 VSAITHDIMQNS
-483 HTITHIIDNWMRT
+483 HTISNIIDNWMRT

-501 IDKVERHDEI
+501 IDQVERNDDI
-511 SCNEICKIAAET
+511 SCNEVCKTAAET
-523 ITLRNPD
+523 ITLRHPD
-530 AVTLKVEHHVP
+530 TVTLKVEHHVP
-541 DSLHII
+541 DSLHIV
-547 TDQDC
+547 TDKGC

-565 KYTQEGSISICC
+565 KYTREGSITISC

-599 LHEHVF
+599 HHEHVF
-605 TQFTKLDDFSEG
+605 SQFTKLDDFSEG

-644 GARFVLTLPISPERT
+644 GARFVLTLPVSPEKT

>member
-1 MKTAVLH
+1 MS
-8 KMPDKMAAPVAEI
+8 
-21 FTTAQQVCDHY
+21 
-32 GKDTLDFGK
+32 
-41 ATDTLYDNANHKL
+41 KL

-108 AQSIMGLMGKV
+108 AQSIKGLMGKV

-129 VIRKQ
+129 VLRKQ

-270 FIITGESGHLIAT
+270 FIITGESGNFIAT

-322 KGYNLLVYTVV
+322 KGYNLLVYIVV

-368 AEGQFDGHLKHTK
+368 ADGQFDGHLKHTK
-381 RIDETGQLQNSFVS
+381 RIDETGQLQNCFVS

-617 LGMGLTLCRKLAGLL
+617 LGMGLTLCRQLAGLL

>member
-1 MKTAVLH
+1 M
-8 KMPDKMAAPVAEI
+8 DKIAPQAKH
-21 FTTAQQVCDHY
+21 A
-32 GKDTLDFGK
+32 L
-41 ATDTLYDNANHKL
+41 
-54 IKQIKQSLPLRLSL
+54 SLRLSL

-74 VIIFMI
+74 VIIFVI

-92 VRQTATEQATQ
+92 VRQATTEQATQ
-103 ILNNT
+103 TLNNT
-108 AQSIMGLMGKV
+108 AQGIMGLMGQV
-119 EVATDNSEWL
+119 EVATDNSSWL
-129 VIRKQ
+129 VVRKLQ
-134 HPDSIMAFSRW
+134 PDSIMKFSRR

-156 SISFEPYFF
+156 SISFEPNYF

-175 SSNEDGHI
+175 STNEDGHI

-193 DYFMMT
+193 DYFEMI

-227 MIASYCKPLI
+227 MIASYGKPLF
-237 DANGRT
+237 DAQGRI
-243 IGVISTDL
+243 IGVISSDL

-259 LLQERFFPNAY
+259 LLQERLYPNAY
-270 FIITGESGHLIAT
+270 FIMTSESGHIIAT
-283 SNDRALPDDL
+283 SNEKARPEDL
-293 NRSDCVVVSLILPN
+293 NRNDCLVVSLILPN
-307 TNWKLSYICPDKDIF
+307 TNWTLSYICPDKDIF
-322 KGYNLLVYTVV
+322 KGYNQLVYIVV
-333 SLIIFGLLLML
+333 SLIFFGLLLML

-351 NRFVSPIK
+351 NRSVSPIK
-359 ALANQAQKM
+359 ELANQAQEM
-368 AEGQFDGHLKHTK
+368 AEGMFDGHLGHTK
-381 RIDETGQLQNSFVS
+381 RTDEIGQLQNSFVS
-395 MQESIANYV
+395 MQESITNYV
-404 SNLKHVKNETE
+404 NDLEHVKHETE
-415 QRNQELIIAK
+415 QRNQELVVAK

-463 HEAMNETE
+463 HATMNQTE
-471 VSTITHDIMQNS
+471 MANITHDIMQNS
-483 HTITHIIDNWMRT
+483 HTITNIIDNWMKT

-511 SCNEICKIAAET
+511 NCHEICKKAAAS

-530 AVTLKVEHHVP
+530 AVTLKVECHVP

-547 TDQDC
+547 TDQGC

-565 KYTQEGSISICC
+565 KYTQEGSITLSC
-577 IQPDS
+577 IHPDN
-582 QSVCFM
+582 QSVIFM

-617 LGMGLTLCRKLAGLL
+617 LGMGLTLCKQLAGLL

-644 GARFVLTLPISPERT
+644 GARFVLTLPVSSEET

>member
-1 MKTAVLH
+1 MSKPT
-8 KMPDKMAAPVAEI
+8 
-21 FTTAQQVCDHY
+21 
-32 GKDTLDFGK
+32 
-41 ATDTLYDNANHKL
+41 
-54 IKQIKQSLPLRLSL
+54 KQIKQSLPLRLSL

-108 AQSIMGLMGKV
+108 AQRITGLMGQV
-119 EVATDNSEWL
+119 EVATDNSGWL
-129 VIRKQ
+129 VLRKLQ
-134 HPDSIMAFSRW
+134 PDSIMSFSHR
-145 ILELNPDVYGC
+145 ILELNPDVDGC
-156 SISFEPYFF
+156 SISFEPNFF
-165 ADQGKYFSVY
+165 PDQGKYFSVY
-175 SSNEDGHI
+175 SSNENGHI
-183 ETEQEGSNDY
+183 ETEQEGSREY

-237 DANGRT
+237 DTNGRT

-259 LLQERFFPNAY
+259 LLQEHFFPNAY

-283 SNDRALPDDL
+283 SNDQALPDDL
-293 NRSDCVVVSLILPN
+293 NRSDCVVVSLTLPN
-307 TNWKLSYICPDKDIF
+307 TNWQLAYICPDKDIF
-322 KGYNLLVYTVV
+322 KGYNLLVSIVV
-333 SLIIFGLLLML
+333 SLIFIGLLLML

-359 ALANQAQKM
+359 ALANQAQMM

-381 RIDETGQLQNSFVS
+381 RIDETGRLQNSFVS
-395 MQESIANYV
+395 MQESITNYI
-404 SNLKHVKNETE
+404 SDLERVKTETE

-431 DRKKAA
+431 DHKKAA

-463 HEAMNETE
+463 HETMDETE
-471 VSTITHDIMQNS
+471 VSAITHDIMQNS
-483 HTITHIIDNWMRT
+483 HTISNIIDNWMRT

-501 IDKVERHDEI
+501 IDQVERNDDI
-511 SCNEICKIAAET
+511 SCNEVCKTAAET
-523 ITLRNPD
+523 ITLRHPD
-530 AVTLKVEHHVP
+530 TVTLKVEHHVP
-541 DSLHII
+541 DSLHIV
-547 TDQDC
+547 TDKGC

-565 KYTQEGSISICC
+565 KYTREGSITISC

-599 LHEHVF
+599 HHEHVF
-605 TQFTKLDDFSEG
+605 SQFTKLDDFSEG

-644 GARFVLTLPISPERT
+644 GARFVLTLPVSPEKT

>member
-1 MKTAVLH
+1 MSKPT
-8 KMPDKMAAPVAEI
+8 
-21 FTTAQQVCDHY
+21 
-32 GKDTLDFGK
+32 
-41 ATDTLYDNANHKL
+41 
-54 IKQIKQSLPLRLSL
+54 KQIKQSLPLRLSL

-108 AQSIMGLMGKV
+108 AQRITGLMGQV
-119 EVATDNSEWL
+119 EVATDNSGWL
-129 VIRKQ
+129 VLRKLQ
-134 HPDSIMAFSRW
+134 PDSIMSFSHR
-145 ILELNPDVYGC
+145 ILELNPDVDGC
-156 SISFEPYFF
+156 SISFEPNFF
-165 ADQGKYFSVY
+165 PDQGKYFSVY
-175 SSNEDGHI
+175 SSNENGHI
-183 ETEQEGSNDY
+183 ETEQEGSREY

-237 DANGRT
+237 DTNGRT

-259 LLQERFFPNAY
+259 LLQEHFFPNAY

-283 SNDRALPDDL
+283 SNDQALPDDL
-293 NRSDCVVVSLILPN
+293 NRSDCVVVSLTLPN
-307 TNWKLSYICPDKDIF
+307 TNWQLAYICPDKDIF
-322 KGYNLLVYTVV
+322 KGYNLLVSIVV
-333 SLIIFGLLLML
+333 SLIFIGLLLML

-359 ALANQAQKM
+359 ALANQAQMM

-381 RIDETGQLQNSFVS
+381 RIDETGRLQNSFVS
-395 MQESIANYV
+395 MQESITNYI
-404 SNLKHVKNETE
+404 SDLERVKTETE

-431 DRKKAA
+431 DHKKAA

-463 HEAMNETE
+463 HETMDETE
-471 VSTITHDIMQNS
+471 VSAITHDIMQNS
-483 HTITHIIDNWMRT
+483 HTISNIIDNWMRT

-501 IDKVERHDEI
+501 IDQVERNDDI
-511 SCNEICKIAAET
+511 SCNEVCKTAAET
-523 ITLRNPD
+523 ITLRHPD
-530 AVTLKVEHHVP
+530 TVTLKVEHHVP
-541 DSLHII
+541 DSLHIV
-547 TDQDC
+547 TDKEC

-565 KYTQEGSISICC
+565 KYTREGSITISC

-599 LHEHVF
+599 QHEHVF
-605 TQFTKLDDFSEG
+605 SQFTKLDDFSEG

-644 GARFVLTLPISPERT
+644 GARFVLTLPVSPEKT

>member
-1 MKTAVLH
+1 MSKPT
-8 KMPDKMAAPVAEI
+8 
-21 FTTAQQVCDHY
+21 
-32 GKDTLDFGK
+32 
-41 ATDTLYDNANHKL
+41 
-54 IKQIKQSLPLRLSL
+54 KQIKQSLPLRLSL

-108 AQSIMGLMGKV
+108 AQRITGLMGQV
-119 EVATDNSEWL
+119 EVATDNSGWL
-129 VIRKQ
+129 VLRKLQ
-134 HPDSIMAFSRW
+134 PDSIMSFSHR
-145 ILELNPDVYGC
+145 ILALNPDVDGC
-156 SISFEPYFF
+156 SISFEPNFF
-165 ADQGKYFSVY
+165 PDQGKYFSVY
-175 SSNEDGHI
+175 SSNENGHI
-183 ETEQEGSNDY
+183 ETEQEGSREY

-237 DANGRT
+237 DTNGRT

-259 LLQERFFPNAY
+259 LLQEHFFPNAY

-283 SNDRALPDDL
+283 SNDQALPDDL
-293 NRSDCVVVSLILPN
+293 NRSDCVVASLTLPN
-307 TNWKLSYICPDKDIF
+307 TNWQLAYICPDKDIF
-322 KGYNLLVYTVV
+322 KGYNLLVSIVV
-333 SLIIFGLLLML
+333 SLIFIGLLLML

-359 ALANQAQKM
+359 ALANQAQMM

-381 RIDETGQLQNSFVS
+381 RIDETGRLQNSFVS
-395 MQESIANYV
+395 MQESITNYI
-404 SNLKHVKNETE
+404 SDLERVKTETE
-415 QRNQELIIAK
+415 QRNLELIIAK

-431 DRKKAA
+431 DHKKAA

-463 HEAMNETE
+463 HETMDETE
-471 VSTITHDIMQNS
+471 VSAITHDIMQNS
-483 HTITHIIDNWMRT
+483 HTISNIIDNWMRT

-501 IDKVERHDEI
+501 IDQVERNDDI
-511 SCNEICKIAAET
+511 SCNEVCKTAAET
-523 ITLRNPD
+523 ITLRYPD
-530 AVTLKVEHHVP
+530 TVTLKVEHHVP
-541 DSLHII
+541 DSLHIVA
-547 TDQDC
+547 DKGC

-565 KYTQEGSISICC
+565 KYTREGSITISC

-599 LHEHVF
+599 HHEHVF
-605 TQFTKLDDFSEG
+605 SQFTKLDDFSEG

-644 GARFVLTLPISPERT
+644 GARFVLTLPVSPEKT

>member
-1 MKTAVLH
+1 MSKPT
-8 KMPDKMAAPVAEI
+8 
-21 FTTAQQVCDHY
+21 
-32 GKDTLDFGK
+32 
-41 ATDTLYDNANHKL
+41 
-54 IKQIKQSLPLRLSL
+54 KQIKQSLPLRLSL

-108 AQSIMGLMGKV
+108 AQRITGLMGQV
-119 EVATDNSEWL
+119 EVATDNSGWL
-129 VIRKQ
+129 VLRKLQ
-134 HPDSIMAFSRW
+134 PDSIMSFSHR
-145 ILELNPDVYGC
+145 ILELNPDVDGC
-156 SISFEPYFF
+156 SISFEPNFF
-165 ADQGKYFSVY
+165 PDQGKYFSVY
-175 SSNEDGHI
+175 SSNENGHI
-183 ETEQEGSNDY
+183 ETEQEGSREY

-237 DANGRT
+237 DTNGRT

-259 LLQERFFPNAY
+259 LLQEHFFPNAY

-283 SNDRALPDDL
+283 SNDQALPDDL
-293 NRSDCVVVSLILPN
+293 NRSDCVVVSLTLPN
-307 TNWKLSYICPDKDIF
+307 TNWQLAYICPDKDIF
-322 KGYNLLVYTVV
+322 KGYNLLVSIVV
-333 SLIIFGLLLML
+333 SLIFIGLLLML

-359 ALANQAQKM
+359 ALANQAQMM

-381 RIDETGQLQNSFVS
+381 RIDETGRLQNSFVS
-395 MQESIANYV
+395 MQESITNYI
-404 SNLKHVKNETE
+404 SDLERVKTETE
-415 QRNQELIIAK
+415 RRNQELIIAK

-431 DRKKAA
+431 DHKKAA

-463 HEAMNETE
+463 HETMDETE
-471 VSTITHDIMQNS
+471 VSAITHDIMQNS
-483 HTITHIIDNWMRT
+483 HTISNIIDNWMRT

-501 IDKVERHDEI
+501 IDQVERNDDI
-511 SCNEICKIAAET
+511 SCNEVCKTAAET
-523 ITLRNPD
+523 ITLRHPD
-530 AVTLKVEHHVP
+530 TVTLKVEHHVP
-541 DSLHII
+541 DSLHIV
-547 TDQDC
+547 TDKGC

-565 KYTQEGSISICC
+565 KYTREGSITISC

-599 LHEHVF
+599 HHEHVF
-605 TQFTKLDDFSEG
+605 SQFTKLDDFSEG

-644 GARFVLTLPISPERT
+644 GTRFVLTLPVSPEKT

>member
-1 MKTAVLH
+1 MS
-8 KMPDKMAAPVAEI
+8 
-21 FTTAQQVCDHY
+21 
-32 GKDTLDFGK
+32 
-41 ATDTLYDNANHKL
+41 KL

-108 AQSIMGLMGKV
+108 AQSIKGLMGKV

-129 VIRKQ
+129 VLRKQ

-199 WYQEPIRQGKACWV
+199 WYKEPIRQGKACWV

-270 FIITGESGHLIAT
+270 FIITGESGNFIAT

-322 KGYNLLVYTVV
+322 KGYNLLVYIVV

-368 AEGQFDGHLKHTK
+368 ADGQFDGHLKHTK
-381 RIDETGQLQNSFVS
+381 RIDETGQLQNCFVS

>member
-1 MKTAVLH
+1 MS
-8 KMPDKMAAPVAEI
+8 
-21 FTTAQQVCDHY
+21 
-32 GKDTLDFGK
+32 
-41 ATDTLYDNANHKL
+41 KL

-108 AQSIMGLMGKV
+108 AQSIKGLMGKV

-129 VIRKQ
+129 VLRKQ

-237 DANGRT
+237 DTNGRT

-322 KGYNLLVYTVV
+322 KGYNLLVYIVV

-368 AEGQFDGHLKHTK
+368 ADGQFDGHLKHTK
-381 RIDETGQLQNSFVS
+381 RIDETGQLQNCFVS

>member
-1 MKTAVLH
+1 MSKPT
-8 KMPDKMAAPVAEI
+8 
-21 FTTAQQVCDHY
+21 
-32 GKDTLDFGK
+32 
-41 ATDTLYDNANHKL
+41 
-54 IKQIKQSLPLRLSL
+54 KQIKQSLPLRLSL

-108 AQSIMGLMGKV
+108 AQRITGLMGQV
-119 EVATDNSEWL
+119 EVATDNSSWL
-129 VIRKQ
+129 VLRKLQ
-134 HPDSIMAFSRW
+134 PDSIMSFSHR
-145 ILELNPDVYGC
+145 ILELNPDVDGC
-156 SISFEPYFF
+156 SISFEPNFF
-165 ADQGKYFSVY
+165 PDQGKYFSVY
-175 SSNEDGHI
+175 SSNENGHI
-183 ETEQEGSNDY
+183 ETEQEGSREY

-237 DANGRT
+237 DTNGRT

-259 LLQERFFPNAY
+259 LLQEHFFPNAY

-283 SNDRALPDDL
+283 SNDQALPDDL
-293 NRSDCVVVSLILPN
+293 NRSDCVVVSLTLPN
-307 TNWKLSYICPDKDIF
+307 TNWQLAYICPDKDIF
-322 KGYNLLVYTVV
+322 KGYNLLVSIVV
-333 SLIIFGLLLML
+333 SLIFIGLLLML

-359 ALANQAQKM
+359 ALANQAQMM

-381 RIDETGQLQNSFVS
+381 RIDETGRLQNSFVS
-395 MQESIANYV
+395 MQESITNYI
-404 SNLKHVKNETE
+404 SDLERVKTETE
-415 QRNQELIIAK
+415 RRNQELIIAK

-431 DRKKAA
+431 DHKKAA

-463 HEAMNETE
+463 HETMDETE
-471 VSTITHDIMQNS
+471 VSAITHDIMQNS
-483 HTITHIIDNWMRT
+483 HTISNIIDNWMRT

-501 IDKVERHDEI
+501 IDQVERNDDI
-511 SCNEICKIAAET
+511 SCNEVCKTAAET
-523 ITLRNPD
+523 ITLRHPD
-530 AVTLKVEHHVP
+530 TVTLKVEHHVP
-541 DSLHII
+541 DSLHIV
-547 TDQDC
+547 TDKGC

-565 KYTQEGSISICC
+565 KYTREGSITISC

-599 LHEHVF
+599 HHEHVF
-605 TQFTKLDDFSEG
+605 SQFTKLDDFSEG

-644 GARFVLTLPISPERT
+644 GARFVLTLPVSPEKT

>member
-1 MKTAVLH
+1 MSKPT
-8 KMPDKMAAPVAEI
+8 
-21 FTTAQQVCDHY
+21 
-32 GKDTLDFGK
+32 
-41 ATDTLYDNANHKL
+41 
-54 IKQIKQSLPLRLSL
+54 KQIKQSLPLRLSL

-108 AQSIMGLMGKV
+108 AQGIMGLMGQV
-119 EVATDNSEWL
+119 EVATENSGWL
-129 VIRKQ
+129 VLRKLQ
-134 HPDSIMAFSRW
+134 PDSIMSFSRR
-145 ILELNPDVYGC
+145 ILALNPDVDGC
-156 SISFEPYFF
+156 SISFEPNFF
-165 ADQGKYFSVY
+165 PDQGKYFSVY
-175 SSNEDGHI
+175 SSNENGHI
-183 ETEQEGSNDY
+183 ETEQEGSREY

-237 DANGRT
+237 DTNGRT

-259 LLQERFFPNAY
+259 LLQEHFFPNAY

-283 SNDRALPDDL
+283 SNDQALPDDL
-293 NRSDCVVVSLILPN
+293 NRSDCVVVSLTLPN
-307 TNWKLSYICPDKDIF
+307 TNWQLAYICPDKDIF
-322 KGYNLLVYTVV
+322 KGYNLLVSIVV
-333 SLIIFGLLLML
+333 SLIFIGLLLML

-359 ALANQAQKM
+359 ALANQAQMM

-381 RIDETGQLQNSFVS
+381 RIDETGRLQNSFVS
-395 MQESIANYV
+395 MQESITNYI
-404 SNLKHVKNETE
+404 SDLERVKTETE

-431 DRKKAA
+431 DHKKAA

-463 HEAMNETE
+463 HETMDETE
-471 VSTITHDIMQNS
+471 VSAITHDIMQNS
-483 HTITHIIDNWMRT
+483 HTISNIIDNWMRT

-501 IDKVERHDEI
+501 IDKVERNDDI
-511 SCNEICKIAAET
+511 SCNEVCETAAET

-530 AVTLKVEHHVP
+530 TVTLKVEHHVP

-547 TDQDC
+547 TDKGC

-565 KYTQEGSISICC
+565 KYTREGSITISC

-599 LHEHVF
+599 QHEHVF
-605 TQFTKLDDFSEG
+605 SQFTKLDDFSEG

-644 GARFVLTLPISPERT
+644 GARFVLTLPVSPEKT

>member
-1 MKTAVLH
+1 MSKPT
-8 KMPDKMAAPVAEI
+8 
-21 FTTAQQVCDHY
+21 
-32 GKDTLDFGK
+32 
-41 ATDTLYDNANHKL
+41 
-54 IKQIKQSLPLRLSL
+54 KQIKQSLPLRLSL

-108 AQSIMGLMGKV
+108 AQRITGLMGQV
-119 EVATDNSEWL
+119 EVATDNSGWL
-129 VIRKQ
+129 VLRKLQ
-134 HPDSIMAFSRW
+134 PDSIMSFSHR
-145 ILELNPDVYGC
+145 ILELNPDVDGC
-156 SISFEPYFF
+156 SISFEPNFF
-165 ADQGKYFSVY
+165 PDQGKYFSVY
-175 SSNEDGHI
+175 SSNENGHI
-183 ETEQEGSNDY
+183 ETEQEGSREY

-237 DANGRT
+237 DTNGRT

-259 LLQERFFPNAY
+259 LLQEHFFPNAY

-283 SNDRALPDDL
+283 SNDQALPDDL
-293 NRSDCVVVSLILPN
+293 NRSDCVVVSLTLPN
-307 TNWKLSYICPDKDIF
+307 TNWQLAYICPDKDIF
-322 KGYNLLVYTVV
+322 KGYNLLVSIVV
-333 SLIIFGLLLML
+333 SLIFIGLLLML

-359 ALANQAQKM
+359 ALANQAQMM

-381 RIDETGQLQNSFVS
+381 RIDETGRLQNSFVS
-395 MQESIANYV
+395 MQESITNYI
-404 SNLKHVKNETE
+404 SDLERVKTETE
-415 QRNQELIIAK
+415 RRNQELIIAK

-431 DRKKAA
+431 DHKKAA

-463 HEAMNETE
+463 HETMDETE
-471 VSTITHDIMQNS
+471 VSAITHDIMQNS
-483 HTITHIIDNWMRT
+483 HTISNIIDNWMRT

-501 IDKVERHDEI
+501 IGQVERNDDI
-511 SCNEICKIAAET
+511 SCNEVCKTAAET
-523 ITLRNPD
+523 ITLRHPD
-530 AVTLKVEHHVP
+530 TVTLKVEHHVP
-541 DSLHII
+541 DSLHIV
-547 TDQDC
+547 TDKGC

-565 KYTQEGSISICC
+565 KYTREGSITISC

-599 LHEHVF
+599 HHEHVF
-605 TQFTKLDDFSEG
+605 SQFTKLDDFSEG

-644 GARFVLTLPISPERT
+644 GARFVLTLPVSPEKT

>member
-1 MKTAVLH
+1 MSKPT
-8 KMPDKMAAPVAEI
+8 
-21 FTTAQQVCDHY
+21 
-32 GKDTLDFGK
+32 
-41 ATDTLYDNANHKL
+41 
-54 IKQIKQSLPLRLSL
+54 KQIKQSLPLRLSL

-108 AQSIMGLMGKV
+108 AQRITGLMGQV
-119 EVATDNSEWL
+119 EVATDNSGWL
-129 VIRKQ
+129 VLRKLQ
-134 HPDSIMAFSRW
+134 PDSIMSFSHR
-145 ILELNPDVYGC
+145 ILELNPDVDGC
-156 SISFEPYFF
+156 SISFEPNFF
-165 ADQGKYFSVY
+165 PDQGKYFSVY
-175 SSNEDGHI
+175 SSNENGHI
-183 ETEQEGSNDY
+183 ETEQEGSREY

-237 DANGRT
+237 DTNGRT

-259 LLQERFFPNAY
+259 LLQEHFFPNAY

-283 SNDRALPDDL
+283 SNDQALPDDL
-293 NRSDCVVVSLILPN
+293 NRSDCVVVSLTLPN
-307 TNWKLSYICPDKDIF
+307 TNWQLAYICPDKDIF
-322 KGYNLLVYTVV
+322 KGYNLLVSIVV
-333 SLIIFGLLLML
+333 SLIFIGLLLML

-359 ALANQAQKM
+359 ALANQAQMM

-381 RIDETGQLQNSFVS
+381 RIDETGRLQNSFVS
-395 MQESIANYV
+395 MQESITNYI
-404 SNLKHVKNETE
+404 SDLERVKTETE
-415 QRNQELIIAK
+415 RRNQELIIAK

-431 DRKKAA
+431 DHKKAA

-463 HEAMNETE
+463 HETMDETE
-471 VSTITHDIMQNS
+471 VSAITHDIMQNS
-483 HTITHIIDNWMRT
+483 HTISNIIDNWMRT

-501 IDKVERHDEI
+501 IDKVERNDDI
-511 SCNEICKIAAET
+511 SCNEVCKTAAET
-523 ITLRNPD
+523 ITLRHPD
-530 AVTLKVEHHVP
+530 TVTLKVEHHVP
-541 DSLHII
+541 DSLHIV
-547 TDQDC
+547 TDKGC

-565 KYTQEGSISICC
+565 KYTREGSITISC

-599 LHEHVF
+599 HHEHVF
-605 TQFTKLDDFSEG
+605 SQFTKLDDFSEG

-644 GARFVLTLPISPERT
+644 GARFVLTLPVSPEKT

>member
-1 MKTAVLH
+1 MSKPT
-8 KMPDKMAAPVAEI
+8 
-21 FTTAQQVCDHY
+21 
-32 GKDTLDFGK
+32 
-41 ATDTLYDNANHKL
+41 
-54 IKQIKQSLPLRLSL
+54 KQIKQSLPLRLSL

-108 AQSIMGLMGKV
+108 AQRIMGLMGQV
-119 EVATDNSEWL
+119 EVATDNSGWL
-129 VIRKQ
+129 VLRKLQ
-134 HPDSIMAFSRW
+134 PDSIMSFSHR
-145 ILELNPDVYGC
+145 ILELNPDVDGC
-156 SISFEPYFF
+156 SISFEPNFF
-165 ADQGKYFSVY
+165 PDQGKYFSVY
-175 SSNEDGHI
+175 SSNENGHI
-183 ETEQEGSNDY
+183 ETEQEGSREY

-237 DANGRT
+237 DTNGRT

-259 LLQERFFPNAY
+259 LLQEHFFPNAY

-283 SNDRALPDDL
+283 SNDQALPDDL
-293 NRSDCVVVSLILPN
+293 NRSDCVVVSLTLPN
-307 TNWKLSYICPDKDIF
+307 TNWQLAYICPDKDIF
-322 KGYNLLVYTVV
+322 KGYNLLVSIVV
-333 SLIIFGLLLML
+333 SLIFIGLLLML

-359 ALANQAQKM
+359 ALANQAQMM

-381 RIDETGQLQNSFVS
+381 RIDETGRLQNSFVS
-395 MQESIANYV
+395 MQESITNYI
-404 SNLKHVKNETE
+404 SDLERVKTETE
-415 QRNQELIIAK
+415 RRNQELIIAK

-431 DRKKAA
+431 DHKKAA

-463 HEAMNETE
+463 HETMDETE
-471 VSTITHDIMQNS
+471 VSAITHDIMQNS
-483 HTITHIIDNWMRT
+483 HTISNIIDNWMRT

-501 IDKVERHDEI
+501 IDKVERNDDI
-511 SCNEICKIAAET
+511 SCKEVCKTAAET
-523 ITLRNPD
+523 ITLRHPD
-530 AVTLKVEHHVP
+530 TVTLKVEHHVP
-541 DSLHII
+541 DSLHIV
-547 TDQDC
+547 TDKGC

-565 KYTQEGSISICC
+565 KYTREGSITISC

-599 LHEHVF
+599 HHEHVF
-605 TQFTKLDDFSEG
+605 SQFTKLDDFSEG

-644 GARFVLTLPISPERT
+644 GARFVLTLPVSPEKT

>member
-1 MKTAVLH
+1 MS
-8 KMPDKMAAPVAEI
+8 
-21 FTTAQQVCDHY
+21 
-32 GKDTLDFGK
+32 
-41 ATDTLYDNANHKL
+41 KL
-54 IKQIKQSLPLRLSL
+54 VKQIKQSLPLRLSL

-80 TIGIIFVRTRHF
+80 TIGIIFFRTRHF

-108 AQSIMGLMGKV
+108 AQNIMGLMGQV
-119 EVATDNSEWL
+119 EVATDNSGWL

-134 HPDSIMAFSRW
+134 QPDSILALSRR
-145 ILELNPDVYGC
+145 ILERNPDVYGC
-156 SISFEPYFF
+156 SISFEPHFF
-165 ADQGKYFSVY
+165 ADQGKYFSIY
-175 SSNEDGHI
+175 STNEDGHI

-227 MIASYCKPLI
+227 MITSYCKPLI
-237 DANGRT
+237 DTNGRT

-270 FIITGESGHLIAT
+270 FIITGESGNFIAT

>member
-1 MKTAVLH
+1 MSKPT
-8 KMPDKMAAPVAEI
+8 
-21 FTTAQQVCDHY
+21 
-32 GKDTLDFGK
+32 
-41 ATDTLYDNANHKL
+41 
-54 IKQIKQSLPLRLSL
+54 KQIKQSLPLRLSL

-108 AQSIMGLMGKV
+108 AQRITGLMGQV
-119 EVATDNSEWL
+119 EVATDNSGWL
-129 VIRKQ
+129 VLRKLQ
-134 HPDSIMAFSRW
+134 PDSIMSFSHR
-145 ILELNPDVYGC
+145 ILALNPDVDGC
-156 SISFEPYFF
+156 SISFEPNFF
-165 ADQGKYFSVY
+165 PDQGKYFSVY
-175 SSNEDGHI
+175 SSNENGHI
-183 ETEQEGSNDY
+183 ETEQEGSREY

-237 DANGRT
+237 DTNGRT

-259 LLQERFFPNAY
+259 LLQEHFFPNAY

-283 SNDRALPDDL
+283 SNDQALPDDL
-293 NRSDCVVVSLILPN
+293 NRSDCVVASLTLPN
-307 TNWKLSYICPDKDIF
+307 TNWQLAYICPDKDIF
-322 KGYNLLVYTVV
+322 KGYNLLVSIVV
-333 SLIIFGLLLML
+333 SLIFIGLLLML

-359 ALANQAQKM
+359 ALANQAQMM

-381 RIDETGQLQNSFVS
+381 RIDETGRLQNSFVS
-395 MQESIANYV
+395 MQESITNYI
-404 SNLKHVKNETE
+404 SDLERVKTETE
-415 QRNQELIIAK
+415 QRNLELIIAK

-431 DRKKAA
+431 DHKKAA

-463 HEAMNETE
+463 HETMDETE
-471 VSTITHDIMQNS
+471 VSAITHDIMQNS
-483 HTITHIIDNWMRT
+483 HTISNIIDNWMRT

-501 IDKVERHDEI
+501 IDQVERNDDI
-511 SCNEICKIAAET
+511 SCNEVCKTAAET
-523 ITLRNPD
+523 ITLRYPD
-530 AVTLKVEHHVP
+530 TVTLKVEHHVP
-541 DSLHII
+541 DSLHIV
-547 TDQDC
+547 TDKGC

-565 KYTQEGSISICC
+565 KYTREGSITISC

-599 LHEHVF
+599 HHEHVF
-605 TQFTKLDDFSEG
+605 SQFTKLDDFSEG

-644 GARFVLTLPISPERT
+644 GARFVLTLPVSPEKT

>member
-1 MKTAVLH
+1 MSKPT
-8 KMPDKMAAPVAEI
+8 
-21 FTTAQQVCDHY
+21 
-32 GKDTLDFGK
+32 
-41 ATDTLYDNANHKL
+41 
-54 IKQIKQSLPLRLSL
+54 KQIKQSLPLRLSL

-108 AQSIMGLMGKV
+108 AQRITGLMGQV
-119 EVATDNSEWL
+119 EVATDNSGWL
-129 VIRKQ
+129 VLRKLQ
-134 HPDSIMAFSRW
+134 PDSIMSFSHR
-145 ILELNPDVYGC
+145 ILELNPDVDGC
-156 SISFEPYFF
+156 SISFEPNFF
-165 ADQGKYFSVY
+165 PDQGKYFSVY
-175 SSNEDGHI
+175 SSNENGHI
-183 ETEQEGSNDY
+183 ETEQEGSREY

-237 DANGRT
+237 DTNGRT

-259 LLQERFFPNAY
+259 LLQEHFFPNAY

-283 SNDRALPDDL
+283 SNDQALPDDL
-293 NRSDCVVVSLILPN
+293 NRSDCVVVSLTLPN
-307 TNWKLSYICPDKDIF
+307 TNWQLAYICPDKDIF
-322 KGYNLLVYTVV
+322 KGYNLLVSIVV
-333 SLIIFGLLLML
+333 SLIFIGLLLML

-359 ALANQAQKM
+359 ALANQAQMM

-381 RIDETGQLQNSFVS
+381 RIDETGRLQNSFVS
-395 MQESIANYV
+395 MQESITNYI
-404 SNLKHVKNETE
+404 SDLERVKTETE
-415 QRNQELIIAK
+415 RRNQELIIAK

-431 DRKKAA
+431 DHKKAA

-463 HEAMNETE
+463 HETMDETE
-471 VSTITHDIMQNS
+471 VSAITHDIMQNS
-483 HTITHIIDNWMRT
+483 HTISNIIDNWMRT

-501 IDKVERHDEI
+501 IDKVERNDDI
-511 SCNEICKIAAET
+511 SCNEVCETAAET
-523 ITLRNPD
+523 ITLRHPD
-530 AVTLKVEHHVP
+530 TVTLKVEHHVP

-547 TDQDC
+547 TDKGC

-565 KYTQEGSISICC
+565 KYTREGSITISC

-599 LHEHVF
+599 QHEHVF
-605 TQFTKLDDFSEG
+605 SQFTKLDDFSEG

-644 GARFVLTLPISPERT
+644 GARFVLTLPVSPEKT

>member
-1 MKTAVLH
+1 M
-8 KMPDKMAAPVAEI
+8 I
-21 FTTAQQVCDHY
+21 
-32 GKDTLDFGK
+32 
-41 ATDTLYDNANHKL
+41 KL
-54 IKQIKQSLPLRLSL
+54 VKQIKQSLPLRLSL

-80 TIGIIFVRTRHF
+80 TIGIIFVRTRYF

-108 AQSIMGLMGKV
+108 AQGIMGLMGQV
-119 EVATDNSEWL
+119 EVATDNSDWL
-129 VIRKQ
+129 VLRKLQ
-134 HPDSIMAFSRW
+134 PDSIMSFSRR
-145 ILELNPDVYGC
+145 ILALNPDLDGC
-156 SISFEPYFF
+156 SISFEPNYFP
-165 ADQGKYFSVY
+165 DQGKYFSVY
-175 SSNEDGHI
+175 SSNENGHI
-183 ETEQEGSNDY
+183 ETEQEGSSEY

-199 WYQEPIRQGKACWV
+199 WYQEPIRKGKACWV

-227 MIASYCKPLI
+227 MIASYCKPLF
-237 DANGRT
+237 DTDGR
-243 IGVISTDL
+243 IVGVISTDL
-251 SQRKLSQI
+251 SQRRLSQI

-283 SNDRALPDDL
+283 SNDQALPDDL
-293 NRSDCVVVSLILPN
+293 NRSDCVVVSLTLPN
-307 TNWKLSYICPDKDIF
+307 TNWQLSYICPDKDIF
-322 KGYNLLVYTVV
+322 KGYNLLVSIVL
-333 SLIIFGLLLML
+333 SLIFIGLLLML

-359 ALANQAQKM
+359 ALANQAQMM

-395 MQESIANYV
+395 MQESIANYI
-404 SNLKHVKNETE
+404 SDLEHVKTETE

-431 DRKKAA
+431 DHKKAA

-463 HEAMNETE
+463 HEAMDETE
-471 VSTITHDIMQNS
+471 VSAITHDIMQNS
-483 HTITHIIDNWMRT
+483 HTITNIIDNWMRT

-501 IDKVERHDEI
+501 IDKVERNDDI
-511 SCNEICKIAAET
+511 SCNEVCKTAAET

-530 AVTLKVEHHVP
+530 TVTLKVEHHVP

-547 TDQDC
+547 TDKGC

-565 KYTQEGSISICC
+565 KYTQEGSITISC

-599 LHEHVF
+599 HHEHVF
-605 TQFTKLDDFSEG
+605 SQFTKLDDFSEG

-632 GGHITLDAAYTK
+632 GGQITLDAAYTK
-644 GARFVLTLPISPERT
+644 GARFVLTLPVSPEKT

>member
-1 MKTAVLH
+1 MSKPT
-8 KMPDKMAAPVAEI
+8 
-21 FTTAQQVCDHY
+21 
-32 GKDTLDFGK
+32 
-41 ATDTLYDNANHKL
+41 
-54 IKQIKQSLPLRLSL
+54 KQIKQSLPLRLSL

-108 AQSIMGLMGKV
+108 AQRITGLMGQV
-119 EVATDNSEWL
+119 EVATDNSGWL
-129 VIRKQ
+129 VLRKLQ
-134 HPDSIMAFSRW
+134 PDSIMSFSHR
-145 ILELNPDVYGC
+145 ILELNPDVDGC
-156 SISFEPYFF
+156 SISFEPNFF
-165 ADQGKYFSVY
+165 PDQGKYFSVY
-175 SSNEDGHI
+175 SSNENGHI
-183 ETEQEGSNDY
+183 ETEQEGSREY

-237 DANGRT
+237 DTNGRT

-251 SQRKLSQI
+251 SQRRLSQI
-259 LLQERFFPNAY
+259 LLKERFFPNAY

-283 SNDRALPDDL
+283 SNDQALPDDL
-293 NRSDCVVVSLILPN
+293 NRSDCVVVSLTLPN
-307 TNWKLSYICPDKDIF
+307 TNWQLAYICPDKDIF
-322 KGYNLLVYTVV
+322 KGYNLLVSIVV
-333 SLIIFGLLLML
+333 SLIFIGLLLML

-359 ALANQAQKM
+359 ALANQAQMM

-381 RIDETGQLQNSFVS
+381 RIDETGRLQNSFVS
-395 MQESIANYV
+395 MQESITNYI
-404 SNLKHVKNETE
+404 SDLERVKTETE

-431 DRKKAA
+431 DHKKAA

-463 HEAMNETE
+463 HETMDETE
-471 VSTITHDIMQNS
+471 VSAITHDIMQNS
-483 HTITHIIDNWMRT
+483 HTISNIIDNWMRT

-501 IDKVERHDEI
+501 IDQVERNDDI
-511 SCNEICKIAAET
+511 SCNEVCKTAAEI
-523 ITLRNPD
+523 ITLRHPNT
-530 AVTLKVEHHVP
+530 VTLKVEHHVP
-541 DSLHII
+541 DSLHIV
-547 TDQDC
+547 TDKGC

-565 KYTQEGSISICC
+565 KYTREGSITISC

-599 LHEHVF
+599 HHEHVF
-605 TQFTKLDDFSEG
+605 SQFTKLDDFSEG

-644 GARFVLTLPISPERT
+644 GARFVLTLPVSPEKT